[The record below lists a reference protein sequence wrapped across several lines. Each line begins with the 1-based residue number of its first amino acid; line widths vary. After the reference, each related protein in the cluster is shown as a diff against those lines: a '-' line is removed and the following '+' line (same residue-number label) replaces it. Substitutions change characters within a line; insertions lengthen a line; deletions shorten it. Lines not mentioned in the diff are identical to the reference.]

1 MDWHVLQRYQETTF
15 CLEIF
20 NHSLHQA
27 VGTVEYSAARHT
39 ANVAYA
45 RDPDALCCPVNGHQ
59 RHLCSFAES
68 SESAEDLHFG
78 KCHDEGRRTTSKV
91 KKLRVYFVVDGRSKW
106 LGSR

>member
-1 MDWHVLQRYQETTF
+1 MSIYEYHMDWHVLQRYQETTF

-78 KCHDEGRRTTSKV
+78 SAMMKAGERQAKS
-91 KKLRVYFVVDGRSKW
+91 RS
-106 LGSR
+106 